1 VLATGTKTQH
11 GPANIHQPQWHCPGI
26 REAPSR
32 MNPIIIIP
40 ARMASTRLKH
50 KPLADIHGKPM
61 IQHVFERAVAANV
74 GPVVVAAGD
83 PEICAVIHGLGGT
96 CVLTDPALPRGSDR
110 IFTALKEIDREHRF
124 DVVINMQGDQPTTA
138 PGLLTDVLQCLA
150 DPEVDVGTLVVPLTQ
165 KVDDPNI
172 VKVVLGRLSGKRGRC
187 LYFSRQPVPHRG
199 PYFYHLGFYAY
210 RRTALDAYARLPQ
223 SELELSED
231 LEQLRLLEAG
241 YRYDAAIVE
250 AAPLSVDTPADLEE
264 ARRVLAGR
272 GRPPQAQ
279 LR

>member
-1 VLATGTKTQH
+1 
-11 GPANIHQPQWHCPGI
+11 
-26 REAPSR
+26 
-32 MNPIIIIP
+32 MNPIVIIP

-83 PEICAVIHGLGGT
+83 PEICAVVRGLGGA

-110 IFTALKEIDREHRF
+110 IFAALTEIDREGRF

-138 PGLLTDVLQCLA
+138 PGLLTEVLQCLA
-150 DPEVDVGTLVVPLTQ
+150 DPAVDVGTLAVPLTHN
-165 KVDDPNI
+165 VDDPNI
-172 VKVVLGRLSGKRGRC
+172 VKVVLGRRSEGHRRC
-187 LYFSRQPVPHRG
+187 LYFSRRPVPHRG

-210 RRTALDAYARLPQ
+210 RRAALDAYARLPQ
-223 SELELSED
+223 SELEVSED

-241 YRYDAAIVE
+241 YRYDAAIVD
-250 AAPLSVDTPADLEE
+250 AAPLSVDTPADLDE
-264 ARRVLAGR
+264 ARRLLAGCSS
-272 GRPPQAQ
+272 PSQVQ
-279 LR
+279 